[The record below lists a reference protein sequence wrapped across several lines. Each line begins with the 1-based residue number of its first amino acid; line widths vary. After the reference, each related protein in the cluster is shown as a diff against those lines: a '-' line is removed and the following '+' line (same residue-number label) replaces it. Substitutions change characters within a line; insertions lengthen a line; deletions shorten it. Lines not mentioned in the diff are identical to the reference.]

1 MFGFKHIARSKAG
14 LINDFNREHFNPLNN
29 LHRPSLFASLKDDP
43 KKPGRTLKRYYAR
56 DAQTPL
62 EKLASLPA
70 RLRHLKAGVTI
81 KALLAQAARQSDLQ
95 AAQARNA
102 AWDELAPKLYDKCA

>member
-1 MFGFKHIARSKAG
+1 
-14 LINDFNREHFNPLNN
+14 
-29 LHRPSLFASLKDDP
+29 LHRPSLFASQKEDP
-43 KKPGRTLKRYYAR
+43 KKPGRTLKRYYAK

-81 KALLAQAARQSDLQ
+81 KVLLAQAAKQSDLQ
-95 AAQARNA
+95 TAQARHA
-102 AWDELAPKLYDKCA
+102 AWEKLAPKLYDKCA